1 MPEREPADRLIMT
14 TSASELKCRDEVL
27 RGNTKEVKGV
37 LRASFATDKTSGT
50 EWSRTCVF
58 EGAMRRRRDATVTG
72 AETQPFI
79 QAVWESN
86 GGGNKTAPGCYGY
99 RGVKLSPSRVLSL
112 SVFEHLVNLYILF
125 IYFVIYL
132 LFYRVICQVFDLH
145 RRELSTSQCEG
156 VFTVVARD
164 YEQAAKYGDFES
176 FISAPTKTSQ
186 VRVEQRE
193 TSE

>member
-1 MPEREPADRLIMT
+1 MLRLPGRKL
-14 TSASELKCRDEVL
+14 SPS
-27 RGNTKEVKGV
+27 
-37 LRASFATDKTSGT
+37 
-50 EWSRTCVF
+50 
-58 EGAMRRRRDATVTG
+58 
-72 AETQPFI
+72 I

-86 GGGNKTAPGCYGY
+86 GGGNETAPGCHGY
-99 RGVKLSPSRVLSL
+99 RGVKLSPPRVLSL

-132 LFYRVICQVFDLH
+132 LFYRVIV
-145 RRELSTSQCEG
+145 ELSIIITELFTSQCEG

-164 YEQAAKYGDFES
+164 CEQAVEHVDFES

-186 VRVEQRE
+186 VSEEQRE